1 MDEIDLSHV
10 IFHNTSDTWLSFIQR
25 VFLNSA
31 DDLPEIIL
39 IVSLICTIGAFLN
52 MHLKIFLIPVP
63 VILFL
68 LGCCLEILS
77 FTSFEIQRYAV
88 TIQWMNPELFFGIFI
103 PVIMFNVALEI
114 DVYMLQKLMW
124 QIFLIAI
131 PGFFVNYMLILWY
144 LQSVNKLLLKPMQ
157 WSLFSVIL
165 MSSDPLLTA
174 AAIKD
179 LGLSKS
185 LISLINGESVITCVI
200 ALIVFSTTMDIN
212 MRSQHIVNHNLAHDI
227 MLAIWTDIV
236 GSLLF
241 GILSSKLIQSWMSDI
256 HFDDVSYTILIFTAL
271 YLIYYICELVGLSGI
286 FTITSIGL
294 FLNSTSF
301 KPRIGT
307 LLFELWDCLT
317 FIALLMV
324 FSFSGLLIPAHTY
337 LYISFSDIYYSLNIY
352 FTVLVFRFL
361 LLLFLSPILTRFGRG
376 FTWRWSLIIAW
387 SEMKG
392 IPNINMA
399 LLFAYS
405 DASFGSV
412 REKSQILFHGMTV
425 CLINLIVH
433 NFILPMAVTKLGLR
447 DVTSTKYKSNLY
459 TFQRF
464 QELIK
469 STASTLKF
477 DKDLANSEWSMVD
490 KAILLQNPFALSQE
504 EAKEREKLKCPSC
517 NKEIDEAFTIEAME
531 LAGNLLLSAQIASYR
546 RQYKSE
552 ILSQNAVLVLV
563 GASESFGEKKGEY
576 INPEKIKKYFESKNL
591 LGVFRKV
598 LLNLLYNTKKDKGVP
613 SKYHFLRTCHNIIS
627 INEFEY
633 IGYLA
638 ILMNTFPI
646 IISWISLLNE
656 IYVYEIRH
664 ASYFFLTLYI
674 LEALLK
680 ITAMQKEYFSYSWN
694 LFELAITFI
703 GILDVILFETG
714 FTAHNFILTEIMK
727 NIPLLRIARV
737 LKLITPKLLQ
747 IIDKKMSHQQ
757 SFRYAILKGYIQ
769 GEIDAM
775 NIIDEIAT
783 SNQVKEMLLKRETK
797 NMECA
802 MKELGYLEY
811 DHPEIGVTMKTKEEI
826 NVMLNMANE
835 ILKSFETKGI
845 INKNES
851 AEISKLIMS
860 KKREIHD
867 FQSIIK
873 PLTVEEILY
882 HIPWL
887 EKNPK
892 YIDFIQARAR
902 IVTFDCGNDIFQ
914 ENDEPR
920 GIYIIISGMV
930 KLQREKSDS
939 EVDYILLESEER
951 AYPIAN
957 KDYVLGGETIGELNC
972 LTDEPMQYS
981 ATCKTVV
988 ETYFIPKA
996 HLYEGF
1002 QKYCPL
1008 IEQKMW
1014 LKIGRGVAARKI
1026 REHLSYEDWDYTM
1039 QLKLSNIYVKDI
1051 PRIIKT
1057 DIYEE
1062 NVTYV
1067 FLIHGTVEDCH
1078 LRKIYKAPF
1087 LIPATCHQIQ
1097 GTEDF
1102 TKIVIIRTS
1111 IDMKK
1116 IKWNT
1121 SKFVPVFGIPSV
1133 SESLGETS
1141 PEFEN
1146 HIRMGGNSTLQT
1158 CKHTA
1163 LY

>member
-1 MDEIDLSHV
+1 IK
-10 IFHNTSDTWLSFIQR
+10 R

-39 IVSLICTIGAFLN
+39 IISLICTIGAFLN
-52 MHLKIFLIPVP
+52 MHLKVFLIPLP

-88 TIQWMNPELFFGIFI
+88 TIQWMDPDLFFGIFI
-103 PVIMFNVALEI
+103 PVIMFNVAFDM

-124 QIFLIAI
+124 QILLITI
-131 PGFFVNYMLILWY
+131 PGFLVNYMLILWY
-144 LQSVNKLLLKPMQ
+144 LQSVNKLLLEPIQ

-165 MSSDPLLTA
+165 MSSDPMITA

-179 LGLSKS
+179 LGLSRS
-185 LISLINGESVITCVI
+185 LVSLINGESVITSIV
-200 ALIVFSTTMDIN
+200 ALIVFTTTLDIN
-212 MRSQHIVNHNLAHDI
+212 IRRQHEVNYNLANNI
-227 MLAIWTDIV
+227 MEAIWIDLV

-241 GILSSKLIQSWMSDI
+241 GILSSKLIQSWMSGI
-256 HFDDVSYTILIFTAL
+256 CYDDVNYTILIFTAL
-271 YLIYYICELVGLSGI
+271 YLIYYICQLVGLSGM
-286 FTITSIGL
+286 FTVASIGL
-294 FLNSTSF
+294 FLNSSSF
-301 KPRIGT
+301 KGRIGT
-307 LLFELWDCLT
+307 LLFEFWDCLA
-317 FIALLMV
+317 FVAFLMV
-324 FSFSGLLIPAHTY
+324 FSFSGLLIPAHIY
-337 LYISFSDIYYSLNIY
+337 LYVSFSDIYYSLNIY
-352 FTVLVFRFL
+352 FTLIVFRL
-361 LLLFLSPILTRFGRG
+361 LLLLLLTPILSRFGHG
-376 FTWRWSLIIAW
+376 FSWRWAFIMVW

-405 DASFGSV
+405 DPTFGSEK
-412 REKSQILFHGMTV
+412 EKSQILLHGVAV
-425 CLINLIVH
+425 CLINLIVN

-447 DVTSTKYKSNLY
+447 DVTSTKYKSNLH

-469 STASTLKF
+469 TTASTLKF
-477 DKDLANSEWSMVD
+477 DKDLANSEWNMVD

-504 EAKEREKLKCPSC
+504 EGTEHEKLKCPSC
-517 NKEIDEAFTIEAME
+517 NKEIDETLTIEAME
-531 LAGNLLLSAQIASYR
+531 LAGNLLLSAQIASYQ
-546 RQYKSE
+546 RQYRSE
-552 ILSQNAVLVLV
+552 ILSQNAVLVLL

-576 INPEKIKKYFESKNL
+576 INPETIKKYSESKNL
-591 LGVFRKV
+591 LSVFRKV
-598 LLNLLYNTKKDKGVP
+598 LLNLLYNTKKDKEVP
-613 SKYHFLRTCHNIIS
+613 SKYHFLRTCHNIVS
-627 INEFEY
+627 IDEFEY

-656 IYVYEIRH
+656 IYVYEIRR

-674 LEALLK
+674 LEAVLK
-680 ITAMQKEYFSYSWN
+680 LAAMQKEYFSYAWN

-714 FTAHNFILTEIMK
+714 FIAHNFILTEIME

-737 LKLITPKLLQ
+737 LKLITPKLLE

-757 SFRYAILKGYIQ
+757 SFKYAILKGYIQ
-769 GEIDAM
+769 GEIDVM

-783 SNQVKEMLLKRETK
+783 SKQVKEMLLKRETR
-797 NMECA
+797 NMERA

-811 DHPEIGVTMKTKEEI
+811 DHPDIGVTMKTKEEI
-826 NVMLNMANE
+826 NVMLNMAKE
-835 ILKSFETKGI
+835 ILKSFGTKGI

-851 AEISKLIMS
+851 AEINKLIMA
-860 KKREIHD
+860 KKREVHD

-887 EKNPK
+887 DKNPK
-892 YIDFIQARAR
+892 YIDFIQAGAK

-914 ENDEPR
+914 ENDECK

-930 KLQREKSDS
+930 KLQRGKSDS
-939 EVDYILLESEER
+939 EIDYILLESEEK
-951 AYPIAN
+951 AYPIVN
-957 KDYVLGGETIGELNC
+957 KDYVIGGETIGELNC
-972 LTDEPMQYS
+972 LTDKPMQYS

-988 ETYFIPKA
+988 ETYFIPKI

-1002 QKYCPL
+1002 EKYCPL

-1014 LKIGRGVAARKI
+1014 LKIGHGVAARKI

-1039 QLKLSNIYVKDI
+1039 QLKLTNIYVKDI

-1067 FLIHGTVEDCH
+1067 FLIHGAVEDCH
-1078 LRKIYKAPF
+1078 LRKVYKAPF

-1102 TKIVIIRTS
+1102 TKIVIIQTS

-1116 IKWNT
+1116 IKWSAT
-1121 SKFVPVFGIPSV
+1121 KFVP
-1133 SESLGETS
+1133 
-1141 PEFEN
+1141 
-1146 HIRMGGNSTLQT
+1146 
-1158 CKHTA
+1158 
-1163 LY
+1163 